1 MNIKSI
7 LDDIKCFIENPKSYA
22 LLYSKN
28 DEIHNEYAL
37 SEKEGKL
44 LLEYITKLQNNWN
57 ELKDIVNNT
66 FYKLNGILDRDLLE
80 KQMYIDYGYIRNKM
94 QELEGNNE

>member
-7 LDDIKCFIENPKSYA
+7 LDDIKFFIENPKSYE

-57 ELKDIVNNT
+57 ELKNWLVAREFSYGTRINIQEV
-66 FYKLNGILDRDLLE
+66 LNE
-80 KQMYIDYGYIRNKM
+80 M
-94 QELEGNNE
+94 QELEQGSDNDVKD

>member
-1 MNIKSI
+1 MNEKNMTKIMEFNQVEQTIEI
-7 LDDIKCFIENPKSYA
+7 LGHKIDKSYESWEA
-22 LLYSKN
+22 F
-28 DEIHNEYAL
+28 
-37 SEKEGKL
+37 
-44 LLEYITKLQNNWN
+44 LEEMKRLTLVQNNWN

>member
-1 MNIKSI
+1 MN
-7 LDDIKCFIENPKSYA
+7 EPKV
-22 LLYSKN
+22 LTRMR
-28 DEIHNEYAL
+28 L
-37 SEKEGKL
+37 SCCWGDNLNEKEL
-44 LLEYITKLQNNWN
+44 NEVVDYISYLQNNWN

-94 QELEGNNE
+94 QELENGNNE